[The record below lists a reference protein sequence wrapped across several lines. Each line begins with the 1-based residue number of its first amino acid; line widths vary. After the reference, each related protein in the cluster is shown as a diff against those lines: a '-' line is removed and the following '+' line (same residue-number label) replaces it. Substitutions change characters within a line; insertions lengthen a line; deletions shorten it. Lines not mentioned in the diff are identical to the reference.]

1 MISRRSLTIAIGLAV
16 VLLAGTVALIL
27 IVGRSDT
34 GASAELDRFADR
46 DVLVPGAEYEI
57 PSVEEEILAPRFE
70 YYIDPEKPLDRDI
83 VEDLEP
89 DIGAALRDALTPAV
103 EAELEEL
110 LFHE

>member
-1 MISRRSLTIAIGLAV
+1 MKSRRSLILVIGLGALLAIGLLIMAV
-16 VLLAGTVALIL
+16 RGFREEAPM
-27 IVGRSDT
+27 
-34 GASAELDRFADR
+34 EPDRFADR
-46 DVLVPGAEYEI
+46 EILVPGIDYEI

-83 VEDLEP
+83 VEELEP
-89 DIGAALRDALTPAV
+89 DIGAALRDTLTPAV